1 MPKHEGSGPG
11 EAWPARLTALGRFPF
26 FVPPLPSIPSLRLSG
41 SPSTVGR
48 KKIEIKKIANDRA
61 RQVTFTKRKGGLL
74 KKAEELSILCNSEVF
89 IAIFSSN
96 DKLYEYC
103 SAEQSNKFLKKY
115 LERREESKLRNHIL
129 SKAVKVS
136 MSAQDPHSLQANAKR
151 ASAPPSPLQHLA
163 PPRSSRD
170 QTY

>member
-1 MPKHEGSGPG
+1 M
-11 EAWPARLTALGRFPF
+11 
-26 FVPPLPSIPSLRLSG
+26 
-41 SPSTVGR
+41 GR

-103 SAEQSNKFLKKY
+103 SAEQTNKFLKKY
-115 LERREESKLRNHIL
+115 LERREGIKLRNHIMTNAL
-129 SKAVKVS
+129 AKVS
-136 MSAQDPHSLQANAKR
+136 PPLPSLFPLFPHTIHTNTYSLV
-151 ASAPPSPLQHLA
+151 
-163 PPRSSRD
+163 
-170 QTY
+170 